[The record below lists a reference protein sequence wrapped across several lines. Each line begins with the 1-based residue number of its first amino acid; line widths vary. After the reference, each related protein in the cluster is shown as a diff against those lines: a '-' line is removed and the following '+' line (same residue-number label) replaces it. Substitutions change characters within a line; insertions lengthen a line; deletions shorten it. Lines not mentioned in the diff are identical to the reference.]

1 MEEYMKPYK
10 IIRILVFSF
19 LAVTIVAPGN
29 LLMGANELTE
39 VKNIPNPFSPSIET
53 TLIRYNL
60 SADCKVTV
68 LVTIRFNSECYIA
81 TTAGGKNK
89 F

>member
-1 MEEYMKPYK
+1 MKPYK
-10 IIRILVFSF
+10 IIHILVFSF
-19 LAVTIVAPGN
+19 LAVTIIAPGS

-60 SADCKVTV
+60 SADCKVTI
-68 LVTIRFNSECYIA
+68 TIYNLIGDMVRQYDDTECPG
-81 TTAGGKNK
+81 TSGGS
-89 F
+89 